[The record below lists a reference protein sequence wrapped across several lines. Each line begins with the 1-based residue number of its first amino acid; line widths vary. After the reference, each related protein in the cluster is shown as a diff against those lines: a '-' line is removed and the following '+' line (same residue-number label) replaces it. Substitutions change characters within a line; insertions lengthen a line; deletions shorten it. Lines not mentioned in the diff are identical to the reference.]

1 MNKLN
6 EKAQEAKQT
15 QLRLERLRSER
26 EQLLGE
32 AARFEEAVASCGIV
46 VTSDGGATLEELNRR
61 RTERRNEIDRLTE
74 SVKQSNHKLESAKKA
89 LEQARESV
97 AIRMRERGALLRE
110 LAAIQSQLGAIRAD
124 PRADR
129 LDLASSPDD
138 VLSLLA
144 TSTQESPALDEQ
156 LTVARAT
163 VADAKAIRDAVLGEV
178 RALETELASIR
189 SQVVDLEAAVAD
201 ISSRFEGPGSATET
215 TTYRDCD

>member
-1 MNKLN
+1 M
-6 EKAQEAKQT
+6 
-15 QLRLERLRSER
+15 
-26 EQLLGE
+26 
-32 AARFEEAVASCGIV
+32 ASCGIV

-201 ISSRFEGPGSATET
+201 ISSRFEEAGTPTDTNQDALSLHFYLVSRRCEPSA
-215 TTYRDCD
+215 RHWCRH